1 MSDKLPPDDPA
12 TKVAADAAEA
22 ERLAARAARLAA
34 AKAAKA
40 KKAAEGGDAKPA
52 KPEKSAAAHTAATAE
67 APPAADASATARSA
81 DASGAAKSADAP
93 ALKPPVLPTSATSA
107 DITTTGTTGKPDK
120 PGTTGKPD
128 QPAKKKLP
136 VVEGNATKADGKKAD
151 AKKPEGKAAK
161 TKAGGWAAFTDG
173 GTAPRWIIAARVVMV
188 IAFAATIPTILGFEH
203 GNRLTWTVAIALLPF
218 FWMTFGYHVW
228 RRICPLAVMGQI
240 GRLLGRPGTR
250 KMGDWMSRNYLLF
263 QLGFMVLALTLRLV
277 ATNGSQLW
285 LAAFLA
291 IVTVWAI
298 ATSFIYAGKT
308 WCNFLCP
315 VGMVEKIYTEP
326 VRGAA
331 TSDDLTS
338 QCAPCV
344 ACKKHCPDIDLEQGY
359 WKEASEKPRRVA
371 YFAWP
376 GIVVAFYTYYY
387 LVSGSWGYYFSG
399 AWTYERDLPSKM
411 LEPGFTFLP
420 ALPRIVAA
428 PLTLVAFGLGSYL
441 VFTLVEKLVA
451 RARLAKLPAD
461 SPPEAKVALLA
472 RIRHGMLAFCGLL
485 GFNAFYLFAG
495 QPSLAKLPAW
505 VAAAWGILVVFAST
519 AIFVRRVTRRED
531 QHVQEKFAQ
540 KILKKWEWGDAP
552 PSDDLKDIYLLHTE
566 RTKQK
571 DSRLRAYKETVREM
585 VADGLVTRNELQ
597 LLDSLRAQLGISDKD
612 HQKIVGELSAEERQ
626 LFDPAYQGSAERRLA
641 GEQYRKELER
651 LVVEAARLGTSP
663 TPSSL
668 EALRSERGVGEDE
681 EQQALA
687 QLVAPGGPI
696 DKMYAAEL
704 AEIGKLVAAV
714 EAANQTNVEKSESAS
729 LSLLRHLARRRAHE
743 HAINALG
750 YMAVM
755 SKRPEVEQVRA
766 QAAKLGTVK
775 LDALEAIE
783 NVGESLRDPLTRALE
798 RMARREA
805 AAWEA
810 APFLAI
816 ADDASHYVRAVVAML
831 LSRFEDEAPRKRVV
845 ALLDDPEPIV
855 REATVRALGAK
866 SRLTRDLLT
875 KVLGDPDANV
885 RHAAVRAVSGGT
897 SQEMPAM
904 DPAAL
909 SATAFAQT
917 KQGKGNAGA
926 YATLDANAA
935 MAQLTV
941 IEKMML
947 IRQVPIFADLAAEDL
962 EELAQIVEERRVEVN
977 RDVFKEGEAGDAVYL
992 IVKGDVVVFTGGGD
1006 TGRPEKVLNTLGAG
1020 ACIGEMAVL
1029 DSAPRSATVRATS
1042 RARLLRVPGD
1052 GFKRVMSERP
1062 EMSQAIVAEL
1072 VRRMRG
1078 MMTTQQASPM
1088 ASSPATHVPEA
1099 DS

>member
-1 MSDKLPPDDPA
+1 MSDKPPPDDPA

-40 KKAAEGGDAKPA
+40 KKAADAADAKPTESTA
-52 KPEKSAAAHTAATAE
+52 DARPVEPKPAE
-67 APPAADASATARSA
+67 ASAV
-81 DASGAAKSADAP
+81 P
-93 ALKPPVLPTSATSA
+93 KPPVLPHKAATTEA
-107 DITTTGTTGKPDK
+107 PKP
-120 PGTTGKPD
+120 
-128 QPAKKKLP
+128 AEKKKLP
-136 VVEGNATKADGKKAD
+136 VVDEVKP
-151 AKKPEGKAAK
+151 AKPKETKAAK

-173 GTAPRWIIAARVVMV
+173 GTAPRLVIAARVVMV
-188 IAFAATIPTILGFEH
+188 LAFAATIPTILGFEH
-203 GNRLTWTVAIALLPF
+203 GNRLTWTVAVASLPF
-218 FWMTFGYHVW
+218 FWMTFGYHLW

-240 GRLLGRPGTR
+240 GRLVGRPGTR
-250 KMGDWMSRNYLLF
+250 KMGDWMSRNYLLV
-263 QLGFMVLALTLRLV
+263 QLGIIIVAFTFRLI
-277 ATNGSQLW
+277 ATNGNHVW
-285 LAAFLA
+285 LALFLA
-291 IVTVWAI
+291 AVTVWAI
-298 ATSFIYAGKT
+298 ATSFVYAGKT

-326 VRGAA
+326 SRGAA
-331 TSDDLTS
+331 ASEELTS

-359 WKEASEKPRRVA
+359 WKEASDKPRRVA

-376 GIVVAFYTYYY
+376 GLVAAFYVYYY
-387 LVSGSWGYYFSG
+387 LVSGSWTYYFSG
-399 AWTYERDLPSKM
+399 AWAYERDLPSKM
-411 LEPGFTFLP
+411 LDPGFTFAP
-420 ALPRIVAA
+420 AIPRVVAA
-428 PLTLVAFGLGSYL
+428 PLTLIVFSLASYF
-441 VFTLVEKLVA
+441 VFSIVERAVA
-451 RARLAKLPAD
+451 RSRLARLPTDA
-461 SPPEAKVALLA
+461 PEETKVALLA
-472 RIRHGMLAFCGLL
+472 RIRHGMLAFCGWA

-495 QPSLAKLPAW
+495 QPSLARLPSWVLTAW
-505 VAAAWGILVVFAST
+505 SILVVFAST
-519 AIFVRRVTRRED
+519 AMFVRRITRRED

-585 VADGLVTRNELQ
+585 VADGLVTRNELV

-668 EALRSERGVGEDE
+668 EALRTERGVGEDE
-681 EQQALA
+681 EEDALA
-687 QLVAPGGPI
+687 QLLAPGGPI

-704 AEIGKLVAAV
+704 GEIERLVAAI

-766 QAAKLGTVK
+766 QAAKAGVVK

-783 NVGESLRDPLTRALE
+783 NVGESLRDPLTRLLS
-798 RMARREA
+798 RMARRDVA
-805 AAWEA
+805 TWQA
-810 APFLAI
+810 APFLAL
-816 ADDASHYVRAVVAML
+816 ADDASRHVRAVVAML
-831 LSRFEDEAPRKRVV
+831 LSRFEDDEPRKRVV
-845 ALLDDPEPIV
+845 TLLDDPEPIV
-855 REATVRALGAK
+855 REATVRAMGAK

-885 RHAAVRAVSGGT
+885 RHAAVRAVSGGG
-897 SQEMPAM
+897 SSPEMPAM

-917 KQGKGNAGA
+917 KQGKGNAGV

-947 IRQVPIFADLAAEDL
+947 IRQVPIFAELDAEDL
-962 EELAQIVEERRVEVN
+962 EELAQIVEERRVDVG
-977 RDVFKEGEAGDAVYL
+977 RDVFKEGDPGDAVYL
-992 IVKGDVVVFTGGGD
+992 VVKGDVTVFTGGGD
-1006 TGRPEKVLNTLGAG
+1006 TGRPEKVLNSLGTG

-1029 DSAPRSATVRATS
+1029 DAAPRSATVRATS
-1042 RARLLRVPGD
+1042 RSRLLRVPGE

-1078 MMTTQQASPM
+1078 MMAQQTGGPAPQSPM
-1088 ASSPATHVPEA
+1088 MSSPAIQLPK
-1099 DS
+1099 DDR